1 MKKLSHSFS
10 GALRTFS
17 FWIANGTV
25 GLPLL
30 ENMDYASVLQEE
42 PSALEMVYAIFA
54 NVIEMNDDGDVI
66 NAKHAE
72 KRAAQ
77 WLRSYMDPT
86 YEVSP
91 PFEDWEVELHDPP
104 PRLDPK
110 LA

>member
-1 MKKLSHSFS
+1 
-10 GALRTFS
+10 
-17 FWIANGTV
+17 
-25 GLPLL
+25 
-30 ENMDYASVLQEE
+30 
-42 PSALEMVYAIFA
+42 MVCAIFA
-54 NVIEMNDDGDVI
+54 NVIEMNDDGEVI

-91 PFEDWEVELHDPP
+91 PFKDWEVELHDPP
-104 PRLDPK
+104 TRFDPK